1 MLVSR
6 AGRYHTFSTMQQLP
20 TWKELVADTACCKSN
35 RLKVVSRVSTNSLH
49 SLVFCH
55 QSTEN
60 VASQEKTILSHNSEC
75 FIGKLFQSAV
85 KTFIRSQ
92 IEHCSELKV
101 SISGNNSDLLQG
113 RVRSLKISA
122 KGAVYKGIYLTDV
135 QLAASDIKLKP
146 RASRI
151 LQEPSNVRASIRV
164 DEEDL
169 SSSLASPL
177 LGKVLQKLLSER
189 FHITSNAPDMYLSF
203 KDGAVQLQKN
213 SFLKNVRFACA
224 SLNNTKEDQKTA
236 LRLQVEDDGKSLRI
250 SCTNTGIAGIDE
262 HAFVRKFSL
271 GPDVCIQKLEVQPS
285 QILLDGHFLVRP

>member
-1 MLVSR
+1 MLVTRS
-6 AGRYHTFSTMQQLP
+6 GRYHTFAMMQQLP

-35 RLKVVSRVSTNSLH
+35 RLKVVSRVSTNSHVL
-49 SLVFCH
+49 CH
-55 QSTEN
+55 QSTED
-60 VASQEKTILSHNSEC
+60 VANQAKAIVSHSSEC

-101 SISGNNSDLLQG
+101 SISGNNYDLFQG

-135 QLAASDIKLKP
+135 QVAASDIKLKP

-164 DEEDL
+164 GEEDL

-177 LGKVLQKLLSER
+177 LCRALRKILSER
-189 FHITSNAPDMYLSF
+189 FHITSNAPDMNLSF
-203 KDGAVQLQKN
+203 QDGAVQLQKT
-213 SFLKNVRFACA
+213 SLLKNVRFACA
-224 SLNNTKEDQKTA
+224 SINDTNEDQKTA
-236 LRLQVEDDGKSLRI
+236 LRLRVEDDGKSLSI

-262 HAFVRKFSL
+262 HTIVRKFSL

-285 QILLDGHFLVRP
+285 QILIDGHFLVRP

>member
-1 MLVSR
+1 VLC
-6 AGRYHTFSTMQQLP
+6 HP
-20 TWKELVADTACCKSN
+20 DN
-35 RLKVVSRVSTNSLH
+35 VVN
-49 SLVFCH
+49 
-55 QSTEN
+55 
-60 VASQEKTILSHNSEC
+60 QEKTIVSHNSEC

-92 IEHCSELKV
+92 IERCGELKV
-101 SISGNNSDLLQG
+101 SISGNNSDLFQG

-122 KGAVYKGIYLTDV
+122 KRVVYKGIYLTDV
-135 QLAASDIKLKP
+135 QLAASDIGLKL

-177 LGKVLQKLLSER
+177 LGKILQKLLSER
-189 FHITSNAPDMYLSF
+189 FHIARNAPDMNLSF
-203 KDGAVQLQKN
+203 KDGALQLQKK
-213 SFLKNVRFACA
+213 SMLKNVRFACA
-224 SLNNTKEDQKTA
+224 SLYNTKGDQKTA
-236 LRLQVEDDGKSLRI
+236 LRLQVEDDGKSLCI
-250 SCTNTGIAGIDE
+250 LCTNTGIAGIDE

-271 GPDVCIQKLEVQPS
+271 GPDICIKKLEIQPS

>member
-1 MLVSR
+1 MLVTRS
-6 AGRYHTFSTMQQLP
+6 GRYHTFAMMQQLP

-35 RLKVVSRVSTNSLH
+35 RLKVVSRVSTNSHVL
-49 SLVFCH
+49 CH
-55 QSTEN
+55 QSTED
-60 VASQEKTILSHNSEC
+60 VANQEKAIVSHSSEC

-85 KTFIRSQ
+85 KAFIRSQ

-101 SISGNNSDLLQG
+101 SISGNNYDLFQG

-135 QLAASDIKLKP
+135 QVAASDIKLKP

-164 DEEDL
+164 GEEDL

-177 LGKVLQKLLSER
+177 LCRALRKILSER
-189 FHITSNAPDMYLSF
+189 FHITSNAPDMNLSF
-203 KDGAVQLQKN
+203 QDGAVQLQKT
-213 SFLKNVRFACA
+213 SLLKNVRFACA
-224 SLNNTKEDQKTA
+224 SINDTNQDQKTA
-236 LRLQVEDDGKSLRI
+236 LRLRVEDDGKSLSI
-250 SCTNTGIAGIDE
+250 SCTNTGFAGIDE
-262 HAFVRKFSL
+262 HTIVRKFSL

-285 QILLDGHFLVRP
+285 QILIDGHFLVRP